1 MDIHKI
7 IILSSV
13 LLIACSCSDQTQIAI
28 LEAENA
34 ELKEE
39 YESLKRQNDQNKK
52 NILSQT
58 EAINEALSELSEI
71 SGRTTAL
78 RLNVESGNAKL
89 TQAEKLHANISNL
102 KERLE
107 ILEKSLANNSELKK
121 TVVALK
127 TVIAEKEKEINELR
141 IVISEQTKTI
151 EKQDEIIDLQS
162 FTINNQLELI
172 EKKNRELQSS
182 LKSQIELIYQSG
194 CKFEEIANMD
204 LDVSFKKNKKKVA
217 DFKRMLQLKALE
229 YYKAASDKG
238 HHQAKVKYEAL
249 YDILY

>member
-1 MDIHKI
+1 M
-7 IILSSV
+7 
-13 LLIACSCSDQTQIAI
+13 LLIAYSCSDQKQIAI

-34 ELKEE
+34 ELKQE
-39 YESLKRQNDQNKK
+39 YESLKQRNDQNKK

-58 EAINEALSELSEI
+58 ATINEALSELSEI
-71 SGRTTAL
+71 SGKTTAL

-107 ILEKSLANNSELKK
+107 ILEKSLANSAELKK

-141 IVISEQTKTI
+141 NVISEQTKTI
-151 EKQDEIIDLQS
+151 EKQGGIINSQS
-162 FTINNQLELI
+162 STINQQIKLI

-182 LKSQIELIYQSG
+182 LKSQIDLIYQSG
-194 CKFEEIANMD
+194 CEFEEIANMD
-204 LDVSFKKNKKKVA
+204 LEVSFKKNKKKVA
-217 DFKRMLQLKALE
+217 DFKRMLQMKALE
-229 YYKAASDKG
+229 YYKAASDNG
-238 HHQAKVKYEAL
+238 HYQAKVKYKAL
-249 YDILY
+249 YNKLY